1 MIRRHSFKLTAAAL
15 LLVLAGACG
24 NAEEKAAAEQLAVRQ
39 SMAAAETT
47 ARQVTVLPRT
57 GLWSEAHVMD
67 RLLRAG
73 VAPRANPDARIK
85 AEWMG
90 TAPIALFAGGGEVY
104 VWIYRDSTARKAVT
118 DLLDSLT
125 ATPPGRTQPFPPPMT
140 FVTNNNL
147 AAVITGGTVTNQ
159 DRIMLA
165 LQAGLPAAQ

>member
-1 MIRRHSFKLTAAAL
+1 
-15 LLVLAGACG
+15 
-24 NAEEKAAAEQLAVRQ
+24 
-39 SMAAAETT
+39 MAAAETT

-73 VAPRANPDARIK
+73 VAPRANTERAPK

-90 TAPIALFAGGGEVY
+90 IEPIAILAGGGEVY

-118 DLLDSLT
+118 DLLDSLR
-125 ATPPGRTQPFPPPMT
+125 AAPPGRTSPFAPPMT

-147 AAVITGGTVTNQ
+147 AAVITGGTITNQ

-165 LQAGLPAAQ
+165 LQAGLPAGQ

>member
-1 MIRRHSFKLTAAAL
+1 MKLIAAAL
-15 LLVLAGACG
+15 LLLPTIACG
-24 NAEEKAAAEQLAVRQ
+24 SAEEKAAAEQKATLE
-39 SMAAAETT
+39 SMADAATT
-47 ARQVTVLPRT
+47 ARQVAVLPRT

-73 VAPRANPDARIK
+73 VAPRVNPDPSVE

-90 TAPIALFAGGGEVY
+90 AAPIAILAGGGEVY

-118 DLLDSLT
+118 DALNPQT
-125 ATPPGRTQPFPPPMT
+125 ATPSGRTQPFAPPMT

-147 AAVITGGTVTNQ
+147 AAVIVGGTVTNQ
-159 DRIMLA
+159 DRITLA

>member
-1 MIRRHSFKLTAAAL
+1 MIRRHSLKLTAAAL
-15 LLVLAGACG
+15 LITAACG
-24 NAEEKAAAEQLAVRQ
+24 NAEEKAAAEQRAVRQ

-47 ARQVTVLPRT
+47 ASQAAVLPRT

-73 VAPRANPDARIK
+73 VAPRANTEPSVK

-90 TAPIALFAGGGEVY
+90 NAPIAILAGGGEVY

-118 DLLDSLT
+118 DLLDPNT
-125 ATPPGRTQPFPPPMT
+125 ATPKGRTQPFPPPMT

-147 AAVITGGTVTNQ
+147 AAVIIGGTITNQ
-159 DRIMLA
+159 DRISLA
-165 LQAGLPAAQ
+165 LQAGLPAGQ

>member
-1 MIRRHSFKLTAAAL
+1 MKLTAAAL
-15 LLVLAGACG
+15 ALVVVSGC
-24 NAEEKAAAEQLAVRQ
+24 NAEEKAAAEQKAALQ

-73 VAPRANPDARIK
+73 VAPRANTERPPK

-90 TAPIALFAGGGEVY
+90 VAPLNILAGGGEVY

-125 ATPPGRTQPFPPPMT
+125 ATPRGRTQPFAPPMT

-147 AAVITGGTVTNQ
+147 AAVITGGSLTNQ
-159 DRIMLA
+159 DRIALA
-165 LQAGLPAAQ
+165 LQAGLPAPR